1 MIPGRFIQL
10 GILLAAVQTASAHH
24 AAGLV
29 YDTDNEQS
37 MEAIVTRF
45 ELGNPHVR
53 IYFKRPEDGGNGEEW
68 MAEGGSRTVLLRRGW
83 TEDMLKAGDR
93 ITLHGHPSRDDRP
106 IFHVVNMEHDG
117 KEIGTEDSTSE
128 NLLDQLRQRRR

>member
-1 MIPGRFIQL
+1 MNPSRLLELVLLL
-10 GILLAAVQTASAHH
+10 GGVQTAWAHH

-29 YDTDNEQS
+29 YDTDNEQT

-53 IYFKRPEDGGNGEEW
+53 IYFKRPQDGDSGEEW
-68 MAEGGSRTVLLRRGW
+68 MAEGGSRTVLVRRGW
-83 TEDMLKAGDR
+83 TKDMLKPGDR

-106 IFHVVNMEHDG
+106 IFHVVNMDKDG
-117 KEIGTEDSTSE
+117 RQIGTEDSTSE
-128 NLLDQLRQRRR
+128 NLLDQLRQRRK